1 MKKLLTTLAIAG
13 STALLGLPVHAQTN
27 GEQNPNGSVTQP
39 AGNPGSI
46 SRGQARDMNNEAK
59 AEYKA
64 QKKVADA
71 NKELNKAECETN
83 LDGGTERACKK
94 TAKKAAETD
103 KAAAKT
109 VYKAQ
114 KEDIK
119 DQKNGTQPAAQ

>member
-13 STALLGLPVHAQTN
+13 STALLGMPVLAQTN
-27 GEQNPNGSVTQP
+27 SEQNPNGSVTQP
-39 AGNPGSI
+39 SGNQGSI
-46 SRGQARDMNNEAK
+46 SRGQARDMKNEAK

-71 NKELNKAECETN
+71 NEELNKAECETN

-114 KEDIK
+114 KQDIK
-119 DQKNGTQPAAQ
+119 DQKNGTQPAQ

>member
-1 MKKLLTTLAIAG
+1 MKKLLTTLAIVG
-13 STALLGLPVHAQTN
+13 STALVGAPVYAQ
-27 GEQNPNGSVTQP
+27 QNSDANPQAPTTSVQP
-39 AGNPGSI
+39 KAEGTI
-46 SRGQARDMNNEAK
+46 SRGEARDMKNEAK

-83 LDGGTERACKK
+83 LDGATERACKK

-109 VYKAQ
+109 VYKAE

-119 DQKNGTQPAAQ
+119 DQKSGKQ